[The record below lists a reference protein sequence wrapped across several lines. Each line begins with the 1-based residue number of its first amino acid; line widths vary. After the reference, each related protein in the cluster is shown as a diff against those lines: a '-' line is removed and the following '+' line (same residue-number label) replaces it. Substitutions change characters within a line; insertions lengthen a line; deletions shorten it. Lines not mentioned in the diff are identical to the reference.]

1 VAPPPSAAF
10 MAGGG
15 AGPTPFQPGMARRSA
30 SSAARGR
37 LRFSARVFERSAR
50 VDFQKVLQSAPGT
63 PIVRTL
69 AHHPNDET
77 VVLRAVINGELLAR
91 EIADPRHAS
100 RIAER

>member
-1 VAPPPSAAF
+1 
-10 MAGGG
+10 M
-15 AGPTPFQPGMARRSA
+15 
-30 SSAARGR
+30 
-37 LRFSARVFERSAR
+37 
-50 VDFQKVLQSAPGT
+50 LQSAPGT